1 VPESNYV
8 AFGFDEGT
16 IVVKLGNDIPLAS
29 YVNGKV
35 VWIKKR
41 EI

>member
-1 VPESNYV
+1 VPESNCV

-16 IVVKLGNDIPLAS
+16 IVIKLGKDTPLAS

-35 VWIKKR
+35 ISIK
-41 EI
+41 